1 MTEGKNI
8 LIIGNYPPPYGG
20 VPHHIEQLGAY
31 LAGRGWTCH
40 VLSGGTSGNAIVGGV
55 RVYKPTYA
63 RKALAWTRNLLRDDF
78 SPWLEG
84 GSLPKQ
90 EPALWRRYALYSEIG
105 GEIIRNHQIDVI
117 GSYNLLTYAPVG
129 AWLSRRFGI
138 PHVISNF
145 GEVFKFPAMEDNK
158 AFFQHVVEGA
168 SALVSCSDHC
178 GRSLQKLNIPKPVTT
193 VPYGIG
199 TQHFSPGAPP
209 ADMRKRIGLGEGPV
223 VGFVGRL
230 GREMGLQSFV
240 AAARKVLE
248 RRPDVRFVMAGQAG
262 DLADE
267 VERETQASDG
277 RMALVRSVPYAELP
291 DYYRLSDVV
300 AVPTHGDRT
309 CSSLAAMEAMA
320 TCRAV
325 AAFAIGGVPELVEH
339 EVNGLL
345 APPANVDALADAIV
359 RLLDDTALRER
370 LAAAGYQK
378 AVSSLDVSFCNI
390 AMEDLYLAAQQPA

>member
-1 MTEGKNI
+1 MAEGKNI

-20 VPHHIEQLGAY
+20 VPHHIEQLCAY
-31 LAGRGWTCH
+31 LTDRGWTCH
-40 VLSGGTSGNAIVGGV
+40 VLSGGTSGNFVVGGV
-55 RVYKPTYA
+55 RVYKPTYM
-63 RKALAWTRNLLRDDF
+63 RKALAWTRNLLRNDF

-84 GSLPKQ
+84 GSLPEQ

-105 GEIIRNHQIDVI
+105 AEIIRNYKIDVI

-168 SALVSCSDHC
+168 SALISCSDHC
-178 GRSLQKLNIPKPVTT
+178 GRSLQRLNIPKRVTT
-193 VPYGIG
+193 VPYGIS

-209 ADMRKRIGLGEGPV
+209 ADMLKKIGLREGPV

-230 GREMGLQSFV
+230 GREMGLHSFV

-248 RRPDVRFVMAGQAG
+248 RRPAARFVMAGQAD

-267 VERETQASDG
+267 VEREAQASDG
-277 RMALVRSVPYAELP
+277 RMALVRSVPYGELP
-291 DYYRLSDVV
+291 NYYRLSEVV
-300 AVPTHGDRT
+300 AVPTRGERT
-309 CSSLAAMEAMA
+309 CSSLAGMEAMA
-320 TCRAV
+320 THRAV
-325 AAFAIGGVPELVEH
+325 AAFSIGGVPEIIEH

-345 APPANVDALADAIV
+345 VPPENVNAMADAIV
-359 RLLDDTALRER
+359 RLLDDSVLREH
-370 LAAAGYQK
+370 LATAGYQK
-378 AVSSLDVSFCNI
+378 AVSSFDVRFCNV
-390 AMEDLYLAAQQPA
+390 AMEKVYLAAQRPQ